1 MAYKLFTFLLQIWDA
16 VPKPH
21 AHKETP
27 LSEFFDV
34 KIMTY
39 LSSTHVYTEVVHY
52 KVHLFSASRYKLW
65 HCRVMKKKKSYSN
78 SRLVYMKCK
87 L

>member
-1 MAYKLFTFLLQIWDA
+1 MRLVDILFSFETFVLSVAYKLFTFLLQIWDA

-34 KIMTY
+34 KIMT
-39 LSSTHVYTEVVHY
+39 
-52 KVHLFSASRYKLW
+52 
-65 HCRVMKKKKSYSN
+65 
-78 SRLVYMKCK
+78 
-87 L
+87 

>member
-1 MAYKLFTFLLQIWDA
+1 VAYKLFTFLLQIWDA

-34 KIMTY
+34 KIMT
-39 LSSTHVYTEVVHY
+39 
-52 KVHLFSASRYKLW
+52 
-65 HCRVMKKKKSYSN
+65 
-78 SRLVYMKCK
+78 
-87 L
+87 